1 MKCAVV
7 EYNYCHDE
15 TLPTLVYL
23 LNNLGI
29 SVDVY
34 ASRRAIRNNPFAY
47 TTGLSFSLRQCDG
60 VFFKLRSDRFHFR
73 HYDFLI
79 LNSLEPKAILERVA
93 DIQVPILGVMHNGNL
108 IRTDPDYASFFGES
122 GRKPLVLAG
131 HISDFLSGTT
141 VARWV
146 SPVLLGQV
154 KPTKSDN
161 LDQVRLCVQGN
172 LEFERRN
179 YECLLDAIE
188 QLIVDGVRKLKVMII
203 GRNGT
208 NDGLIFR
215 EQIRKRNLV
224 SFFEFSKGELPYKN
238 YYEFIAKAN
247 FLLPLVDTTSSHYRP
262 YFLDKV
268 TTSVLVSIGMCVI
281 PIIHE
286 QLADLYGIKSESVT
300 YEDGE
305 LPDALKRAFSTD
317 RDTLEKLHSGLAS
330 KREALLSESIDN
342 MRETLRDLGLI
353 PKEEQRQ
360 L

>member
-1 MKCAVV
+1 MKCALV
-7 EYNYCHDE
+7 EYNYYHDE
-15 TLPTLVYL
+15 VLPTLVYV

-34 ASRRAIRNNPFAY
+34 APRRTRRNNPFVH
-47 TTGLSFSLRQCDG
+47 TTGLSYSLRDSDG
-60 VFFKLRSDRFHFR
+60 LFFKLIMERRQFR
-73 HYDFLI
+73 RYDFLL
-79 LNSLEPKAILERVA
+79 LNSLEPKWILERVA
-93 DIQVPILGVMHNGNL
+93 GIPIPIIAVMHNGNL
-108 IRTDPDYASFFGES
+108 ITADPDYGRFFALF
-122 GRKPLVLAG
+122 GRKPLVLAK
-131 HISDFLSGTT
+131 HISDFLSEAI

-146 SPVLLGQV
+146 SPVLLGRV
-154 KPTKSDN
+154 RPAKVDTPG
-161 LDQVRLCVQGN
+161 QVRLCVQGN

-179 YECLLDAIE
+179 YESLLDAIG
-188 QLIVDGVRKLKVMII
+188 QLRARGVKDLKVMII
-203 GRNGT
+203 GRSGT

-224 SFFEFSKGELPYKN
+224 SCFEFSKGELPYKN

-247 FLLPLVDTTSSHYRP
+247 FLLPLVDTTSGHYRP

-268 TTSVLVSIGMCVI
+268 TTSVLVSIGMGVI

-300 YEDGE
+300 YEDGG
-305 LPDALKRAFSTD
+305 LPDALKCAFSTD